1 MENKFTYKKRVLY
14 FGMPDMGIF
23 CLKNLLSEGV
33 NIVGVVAPPKD
44 SPTYNMFCNIAKQ
57 LNMNLITY
65 ENSLKDA
72 DFLTKIKNLNA
83 DIAIVCSY
91 SKLFPKELLDI
102 LPNKFVNTHP
112 SMLPKYR
119 GPNPYSHVI
128 INNEPKTGVTLHIMD
143 ESFDT
148 GAIIGYKDLEIDEK
162 ETMGTLFNKLNFVAS
177 ELLIYFLRHFETT
190 GEITTAPQPQGEYPK
205 AVEINT
211 QKGDNIIDW
220 TKDAHYIERFIRALN
235 PFIIARTFYKGA
247 QLSIFSARAID
258 KEINAK
264 PGLIVNTEKGLFVNT
279 GKGIL
284 EIRVL
289 QVAGF
294 MVGEGKDFIKHFN
307 IPKGDV
313 FDNGNK

>member
-1 MENKFTYKKRVLY
+1 MEQNFNYTKRVLF
-14 FGMPDMGIF
+14 FGMPDMGVF
-23 CLKNLLSEGV
+23 CLRNLVADGV

-44 SPTYNMFCNIAKQ
+44 SPTYDVFCNIARQ

-65 ENSLKDA
+65 QNSLKDA
-72 DFLTKIKNLNA
+72 DFLEKIKSLNA
-83 DIAIVCSY
+83 DVAFVCSY

-102 LPNKFVNTHP
+102 IPNKFINVHP

-128 INNEPKTGVTLHIMD
+128 IDNEQKTGVTLHIMD
-143 ESFDT
+143 ETFDT
-148 GAIIGYKDLEIDEK
+148 GPIVGYKELDIDAR

-177 ELLIYFLRHFETT
+177 ELIIYLLRHFEKNN
-190 GEITTAPQPQGEYPK
+190 EIKAMPQPQGEYKK
-205 AVEINT
+205 AVDINI
-211 QKGDNIIDW
+211 QKGQNIIDW

-235 PFIIARTFYKGA
+235 PFIIAKTFYKGA
-247 QLSIFSARAID
+247 QLSIFSARAFD
-258 KEINAK
+258 KEINVK
-264 PGLIVNTEKGLFVNT
+264 PGTIVNTEKGLFVST

-307 IPKGDV
+307 IPRGDV
-313 FDNGNK
+313 FDNGNR